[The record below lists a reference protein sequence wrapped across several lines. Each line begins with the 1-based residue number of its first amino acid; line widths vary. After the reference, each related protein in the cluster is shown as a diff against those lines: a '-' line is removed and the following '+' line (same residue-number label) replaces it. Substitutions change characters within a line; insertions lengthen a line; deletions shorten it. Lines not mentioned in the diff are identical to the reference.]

1 MLTIVENL
9 FTKQLIIFF
18 VGKCGEYQIF
28 FVSLQR
34 ILKEHRTQSTEHRLN
49 MNTFIGNIEA
59 RLDEKGRIF
68 VPASYRKILAE
79 SGSMRIVMRRDTDN
93 ECLMFYPELVWNEKV
108 EQLRQTLDEWDPE
121 DQLILMQFMSDAEYL
136 EMDGQGR
143 VLLQKKNLETI
154 GAQND
159 VLFVGMLNRFALWAP
174 ETFANKKL
182 SQSELAAR
190 LRAKMS
196 KSHNNHAIITQ

>member
-1 MLTIVENL
+1 ML
-9 FTKQLIIFF
+9 TKQLIIFF
-18 VGKCGEYQIF
+18 VGKCGEYENF

-34 ILKEHRTQSTEHRLN
+34 ILKEYRAQNKDYRLI
-49 MNTFIGNIEA
+49 MQTFIGNIEG

-68 VPASYRKILAE
+68 VPAVYRKILAE
-79 SGSMRIVMRRDTDN
+79 AESKRIVMRRDTDN
-93 ECLMFYPELVWNEKV
+93 ECLMFYPEQVWNEKV
-108 EQLRQTLDEWDPE
+108 EELRQALDEWNPE
-121 DQLILMQFMSDAEYL
+121 DQLILMQFMADAEYL
-136 EMDGQGR
+136 ELDGQGR
-143 VLLQKKNLETI
+143 ILLQKKNLETI

-174 ETFANKKL
+174 ETFANKRL

-196 KSHNNHAIITQ
+196 QSRNNHTIITQ